1 MTLREEL
8 QSKKDALI
16 ALKSRIEANDAEA
29 IEEGEKLQQ
38 EIETKTAEIKQA
50 DAKAKL
56 LGVIGS
62 TDKKEDTGM
71 GEVKQAATIG
81 EHFAN
86 HVKAAGDIN
95 TREKFTVAAPLF
107 EKAYN
112 DIQKTPTT
120 SGVSAYATTYDRNVV
135 TGPRIP
141 LVVRDLF
148 GSETISG
155 STLIY
160 LVEGDMEGSPAVTN
174 EAAAKARVHFKDPA
188 IKTVSL
194 DKITAYIKES
204 EEYIHDYKFLATAIN
219 GRLLYELQLKIQD
232 KLIYD
237 LLNTSGIQSDSLGWG
252 ATAKASEIADL
263 IYGAAMDVQQES
275 GFAADGILINPKDW
289 KDIRLGKDGEDRY
302 YGGGY
307 FGDGRPDNIWGIP
320 ACVTTAVD
328 AGTIVVG
335 AFKTCG
341 SVVNSEGV
349 RIESTNTDQ
358 DDFIKNL
365 MTIRCEERLALA
377 IRRPKGFKVLSKVT
391 GATGSTGA

>member
-1 MTLREEL
+1 MTLREEIKAKQAEL
-8 QSKKDALI
+8 V
-16 ALKSRIEANDAEA
+16 ALKARIEADDAEA
-29 IEEGEKLQQ
+29 IAEGEKLQA
-38 EIETKTAEIKQA
+38 EIDTKTAELQQA
-50 DAKAKL
+50 EKKAAL
-56 LGVIGS
+56 LGKIGS
-62 TDKKEDTGM
+62 TDRQEDTAM
-71 GEVKQAATIG
+71 GEVKQARTLG
-81 EHFAN
+81 EHFVN
-86 HVKAAGDIN
+86 HVKAQENVG
-95 TREKFTVAAPLF
+95 EKFTIAAPLF
-107 EKAYN
+107 KAYN

-120 SGVSAYATTYDRNVV
+120 EGVSAYATTFDRNVV
-135 TGPRIP
+135 TGPRID

-148 GSETISG
+148 GAETISG
-155 STLIY
+155 STLTY
-160 LVEGDMEGSPAVTN
+160 LVEGDIEGAPAATN

-204 EEYIHDYKFLATAIN
+204 EEYIHDYAFLASAIN
-219 GRLLYELQLKIQD
+219 GRLLYELQLKIQN

-237 LLNTSGIQSDSLGWG
+237 LLNTSGIQSDSTNWG
-252 ATAKASEIADL
+252 ATAKASDLADL
-263 IYGAAMDVQQES
+263 IYGASMDVREET
-275 GFAADGILINPKDW
+275 GFAADGILINPVDW
-289 KDIRLGKDGEDRY
+289 KTIRLGKDGEDRY

-307 FGDGRPDNIWGIP
+307 FGDGRPDNVWNIP
-320 ACVTTAVD
+320 VCISTAVD

-377 IRRPKGFKVLSKVT
+377 VRRPKGFKVLTKVT
-391 GATGSTGA
+391 GATGATGQ